1 MRILGHLLWLSITL
15 FLVMFAI
22 VFVTSNKTL
31 ITLYLWP
38 FDSVLTAPVWLLILS
53 SFIIG
58 GLLSAI
64 LLWWQW
70 LTIRAKLW
78 RLEGRFNKLQAGTGE
93 MTAEPAVKQGD
104 EDQHDYR
111 QQGYSQQGYGQQGY
125 GQHDSDQHDSGQQSG
140 SAASNQLT
148 ADRRL
153 G

>member
-1 MRILGHLLWLSITL
+1 MRTLGRLLWLSITL

-22 VFVTSNKTL
+22 VFATSNKTL

-38 FDSVLTAPVWLLILS
+38 FDSALTAPIWLLILS

-64 LLWWQW
+64 LLWGQW
-70 LTIRAKLW
+70 LAIRAKLW
-78 RLEGRFNKLQAGTGE
+78 RLEGRFNKLQAKTGK
-93 MTAEPAVKQGD
+93 MTAESTA
-104 EDQHDYR
+104 QHDYD
-111 QQGYSQQGYGQQGY
+111 QQRYGQQGE
-125 GQHDSDQHDSGQQSG
+125 

-153 G
+153 S

>member
-1 MRILGHLLWLSITL
+1 MRTLGRLLWLSITL
-15 FLVMFAI
+15 FLVMFAV
-22 VFVTSNKTL
+22 VFATSNKTL

-64 LLWWQW
+64 LIWGQW
-70 LTIRAKLW
+70 LAIRAKLW
-78 RLEGRFNKLQAGTGE
+78 RLEGRFNKLQSKTDK
-93 MTAEPAVKQGD
+93 MTAELTT
-104 EDQHDYR
+104 
-111 QQGYSQQGYGQQGY
+111 QQEYGQQDY
-125 GQHDSDQHDSGQQSG
+125 GKQGEPG
-140 SAASNQLT
+140 ASSQLA

>member
-1 MRILGHLLWLSITL
+1 MRTLGRLLWLSITL

-22 VFVTSNKTL
+22 VFATSNKTL

-38 FDSVLTAPVWLLILS
+38 FDSALTAPVWLLILS

-64 LLWWQW
+64 LLWGQW
-70 LTIRAKLW
+70 LAIRAKLW
-78 RLEGRFNKLQAGTGE
+78 RLEGRFNKLQAKTGK
-93 MTAEPAVKQGD
+93 MTAVSAA
-104 EDQHDYR
+104 QHDYD
-111 QQGYSQQGYGQQGY
+111 QQRYGQQGE
-125 GQHDSDQHDSGQQSG
+125 

-153 G
+153 S

>member
-1 MRILGHLLWLSITL
+1 MRTLGRLLWLSITL

-22 VFVTSNKTL
+22 VFAPSNKTL

-38 FDSVLTAPVWLLILS
+38 FDSALTAPVWLLLLS

-64 LLWWQW
+64 LLWGQW
-70 LTIRAKLW
+70 LAIRAKLW
-78 RLEGRFNKLQAGTGE
+78 RLEGRFNKLQAETDK
-93 MTAEPAVKQGD
+93 MTAEPATQQEYD
-104 EDQHDYR
+104 
-111 QQGYSQQGYGQQGY
+111 QQGEP
-125 GQHDSDQHDSGQQSG
+125 
-140 SAASNQLT
+140 AASNQLT